1 MNDHGL
7 LFDNKSLK
15 LIVVSSN
22 VMLGL
27 GPSSCPAIS
36 GNNASIARLI
46 PSTVTFVGG
55 PTIGGMDGI
64 VSLEGITVSSEGIT
78 VSFEGTTVSSD
89 VITVSSDGI
98 TVSSDG
104 TTVSFEGIT
113 ASSEGI
119 TVSFD
124 GTTVSFEG
132 TIVSSD
138 GIVSF

>member
-55 PTIGGMDGI
+55 TTIGGMDGTVSFEGTTVSSEGI
-64 VSLEGITVSSEGIT
+64 TVSLEGTSVSFEGTTVSFEGTTVSSEGIT
-78 VSFEGTTVSSD
+78 VSFEGTTV
-89 VITVSSDGI
+89 
-98 TVSSDG
+98 
-104 TTVSFEGIT
+104 
-113 ASSEGI
+113 
-119 TVSFD
+119 
-124 GTTVSFEG
+124 
-132 TIVSSD
+132 
-138 GIVSF
+138 